1 MTDMQPI
8 DFYFDFSSP
17 YGYLASTRI
26 DGLGAKY
33 GREVR
38 WRPILLGATFK
49 VTGLPPLPTVPL
61 KGDYSRHDF
70 ARSAR
75 HHGVAY
81 THPSVFPIATQA
93 PARAFYWLDA
103 QNPTKAKQLAAALYE
118 AYFQRDVNIS
128 NPSDT
133 VAVAA
138 AMGVDGPALEAA
150 LNDPAVKEKLKV
162 EVEQAIARGV
172 FGSPFIFVDDEP
184 FWGMDRFD
192 QIERWLKEGGF

>member
-1 MTDMQPI
+1 MQPI

-26 DGLGAKY
+26 DALAAKY

-61 KGDYSRHDF
+61 KGDYSRRDF
-70 ARSAR
+70 LRSAR
-75 HHGVAY
+75 FHGVAY
-81 THPSVFPIATQA
+81 RHPGVFPIASQA
-93 PARAFYWLDA
+93 PARAFYWVERQD
-103 QNPTKAKQLAAALYE
+103 PVKAKMLAGALLE
-118 AYFQRDVNIS
+118 AYFTRDVNIS

-133 VAVAA
+133 VRIAA
-138 AMGVDGPALEAA
+138 GLGIDGTALEAA
-150 LNDPAVKEKLKV
+150 LNDPAIKERLKA

-172 FGSPFIFVDDEP
+172 FGSPFSFVDDEP

>member
-1 MTDMQPI
+1 LQPI

-26 DGLGAKY
+26 DSLAAKY

-38 WRPILLGATFK
+38 WRPILLGVTFK
-49 VTGLPPLPTVPL
+49 ATGLPPLPTVPL
-61 KGDYSRHDF
+61 KGEYSKHDF

-75 HHGVAY
+75 FHGVAY
-81 THPSVFPIATQA
+81 RHPSVFPIATQA
-93 PARAFYWLDA
+93 PSRAFYWVDA
-103 QNPTKAKQLAAALYE
+103 QDPARAKRLATALYE
-118 AYFQRDVNIS
+118 AYFLRDVNIS

-133 VAVAA
+133 VAVATSL
-138 AMGVDGPALEAA
+138 GIDGAALEAA
-150 LNDPAVKEKLKV
+150 LNDPAVKDKLRV

-172 FGSPFIFVDDEP
+172 FGSPFIFVDGEP

>member
-1 MTDMQPI
+1 MQPI

-26 DGLGAKY
+26 DALAARY
-33 GREVR
+33 DREVR

-61 KGDYSRHDF
+61 KGDYSKHDF
-70 ARSAR
+70 PRSAR
-75 HHGVAY
+75 FHGVPY
-81 THPSVFPIATQA
+81 EQPSVFPIASQV
-93 PARAFYWLDA
+93 PARAFYWVEA
-103 QNPTKAKQLAAALYE
+103 QDPVKAKMLASELLR
-118 AYFQRDVNIS
+118 AYFTRDVNIS

-138 AMGVDGPALEAA
+138 SLGIDGAALAAA
-150 LNDPAVKEKLKV
+150 LNDPVVKEKLKV

-172 FGSPFIFVDDEP
+172 FGSPFVFVGDEP
-184 FWGMDRFD
+184 FWGIDRFD
-192 QIERWLKEGGF
+192 QVERWLKEGGF

>member
-1 MTDMQPI
+1 MRPI

-26 DGLGAKY
+26 DALAAKY

-38 WRPILLGATFK
+38 WRPILLGAAFK

-61 KGDYSRHDF
+61 KGDYSKHDF
-70 ARSAR
+70 LRSAR
-75 HHGVAY
+75 FHGVAY
-81 THPSVFPIATQA
+81 KHPSVFPIATQA
-93 PARAFYWLDA
+93 PARAVCWLDA
-103 QNPTKAKQLAAALYE
+103 QDPAKAKKLAAALYE
-118 AYFQRDVNIS
+118 AYFVRDVNIS

-133 VAVAA
+133 IAVAA
-138 AMGVDGPALEAA
+138 TLGVDGAALEAA
-150 LNDPAVKEKLKV
+150 LNDQAVKDKLKA
-162 EVEQAIARGV
+162 EVEQSIARGV
-172 FGSPFIFVDDEP
+172 FGSPFVFVDDEP